1 MLIDLRIENFRSIKS
16 EEVFSMQSIG
26 KVQEYPDNTINK
38 AGENLLRAALIYG
51 RNSSGKSNLL
61 KAFKAIQYLVDHS
74 RNFEVGRSISC
85 YEPFRYD
92 LSTKSAP
99 TSFAIQFIAKDG
111 IKYAYEISFTAHEIT
126 KENLYFYP
134 NKVKASLYERSPEGI
149 KYGGK
154 LKGPKKEIEQLLY
167 KNQLYLSKVGTS
179 KQEQLRPAYEFL
191 SDYLYVQVSHDSD
204 YDKELLR
211 IIKKIIRE
219 EPESLIIKNLIHL
232 LRQIDTGI
240 DTLSYQEQD
249 IRKFVFAEGFPE
261 DLKQRIIED
270 RQTELQVKRPIFQA
284 GQVLQMIESP
294 LSEESTGTQ
303 KFLTV
308 ALVILEALSDGS
320 LIVIDELDKSLH
332 SQLTSLLI
340 KLFLSTENNPYGAQ
354 LIFATHD
361 SNLMDSK
368 TFRRDQIWIAEKD
381 AAGSTEL
388 YSLGDLKG
396 VRKGIDYE
404 KYYLE
409 GAFGG
414 LPMLNSYNIQLQFP
428 SPKNK
433 EQNA

>member
-1 MLIDLRIENFRSIKS
+1 M
-16 EEVFSMQSIG
+16 
-26 KVQEYPDNTINK
+26 
-38 AGENLLRAALIYG
+38 
-51 RNSSGKSNLL
+51 
-61 KAFKAIQYLVDHS
+61 
-74 RNFEVGRSISC
+74 
-85 YEPFRYD
+85 
-92 LSTKSAP
+92 
-99 TSFAIQFIAKDG
+99 
-111 IKYAYEISFTAHEIT
+111 
-126 KENLYFYP
+126 
-134 NKVKASLYERSPEGI
+134 
-149 KYGGK
+149 
-154 LKGPKKEIEQLLY
+154 
-167 KNQLYLSKVGTS
+167 
-179 KQEQLRPAYEFL
+179 
-191 SDYLYVQVSHDSD
+191 
-204 YDKELLR
+204 
-211 IIKKIIRE
+211 
-219 EPESLIIKNLIHL
+219 IHL
-232 LRQIDTGI
+232 LQQIDTGI

-249 IRKFVFAEGFPE
+249 IRKLVFAEGFPE
-261 DLKQRIIED
+261 DLKQPIIED
-270 RQTELQVKRPIFQA
+270 WQTELQVSRPIYQA
-284 GQVLQMIESP
+284 GQLLQMIESP

-308 ALVILEALSDGS
+308 ASVILDALSDGS

-332 SQLTSLLI
+332 SQLTALLI
-340 KLFLSTENNPYGAQ
+340 ELFLSTENNPYGAQ

-428 SPKNK
+428 SLKNK